1 MYQRIVIVGH
11 LGADPEMRYT
21 PSGDPVTTFRVA
33 TNRRYTDSEGNS
45 HDETTWFRVTAW
57 RRLAETCNQYL
68 AKGRLVLVDGRL
80 NPDESGNPRIW
91 TGKDG
96 VARASYELTATTVKF
111 LTPKG
116 ERVTEVMPG
125 EEIPPEEEIPF

>member
-1 MYQRIVIVGH
+1 MYQRIVIVGR

-33 TNRRYTDSEGNS
+33 TNRRYTDREGNS
-45 HDETTWFRVTAW
+45 RDETTWFRVTAW

-80 NPDESGNPRIW
+80 NPDQSGNPRVW

-111 LTPKG
+111 LSPRG
-116 ERVTEVMPG
+116 EPVAEFGPG
-125 EEIPPEEEIPF
+125 EELPEDEIPF

>member
-1 MYQRIVIVGH
+1 MYQRIVIVGR

-45 HDETTWFRVTAW
+45 RDETTWFRVTAW

-111 LTPKG
+111 LTPRG
-116 ERVTEVMPG
+116 EPVPEAGLG
-125 EEIPPEEEIPF
+125 EEFPEEEIPF

>member
-1 MYQRIVIVGH
+1 MYQRIVIVGR

-21 PSGDPVTTFRVA
+21 PSGDPVTSFRVA
-33 TNRRYTDSEGNS
+33 TNRRYTDREGNS

-80 NPDESGNPRIW
+80 NPDESGNPRVW

-96 VARASYELTATTVKF
+96 VARASYELTANTVKF
-111 LTPKG
+111 LSPRGEAVSEVGLGKG
-116 ERVTEVMPG
+116 L
-125 EEIPPEEEIPF
+125 PEEEIPF

>member
-21 PSGDPVTTFRVA
+21 PSGAPVTNFRVA
-33 TNRRYTDSEGNS
+33 TNRRWTDAEGNRKE
-45 HDETTWFRVTAW
+45 ETTWFRVVAW
-57 RRLAETCNQYL
+57 RGLAETCNQFL
-68 AKGRLVLVDGRL
+68 TKGQLVLVDGRMQQRSWEDQEGRTRTTWEL
-80 NPDESGNPRIW
+80 Q
-91 TGKDG
+91 
-96 VARASYELTATTVKF
+96 ARDVRF